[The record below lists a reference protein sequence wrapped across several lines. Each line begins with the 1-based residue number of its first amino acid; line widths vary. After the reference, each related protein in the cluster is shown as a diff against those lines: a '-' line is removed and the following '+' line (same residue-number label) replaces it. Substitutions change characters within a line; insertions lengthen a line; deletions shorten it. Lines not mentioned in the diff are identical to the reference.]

1 MNTNSTKS
9 TSVTQIKVESLA
21 SARIAQ
27 SEIAN
32 SLRAKFGAE
41 CVIET
46 SEIKRKISESSG
58 LAYSAE
64 AYLAVKIDLT
74 KTSAAKRWIAGAN
87 AALAK
92 GIDADDVRITGGK
105 PNQWDRTTITLDRL
119 VNGGAEAQTVFN
131 VTVRL
136 NTFDSGVRAQ
146 PYSGEGDQTWF
157 RWEYTNNGADRQQV
171 FIPKAQ
177 IVARSLELSASIES
191 ATGDRV
197 ESYTNGRRYDSQSRA
212 YKVAVFLDKAEEAA
226 AELISKIG
234 RTADRVEDL
243 GRTYDRAAE
252 EAAKAARESEFN
264 ARKIRSDWV
273 NAQVDQANANAGA
286 QSSYDSRRIADY
298 SAEGLSAGRLDI
310 RTANLTVDEVNA
322 ILAVLTGAG
331 RRIASGPTAGSVNA

>member
-21 SARIAQ
+21 SARLAQ

-146 PYSGEGDQTWF
+146 PYAGEGDQTWF
-157 RWEYTNNGADRQQV
+157 RWEYTNNGAERQQV

-177 IVARSLELSASIES
+177 IVARSLELTASLDSAN
-191 ATGDRV
+191 GDRV
-197 ESYTNGRRYDSQSRA
+197 EGYIGRRYDSSTRA
-212 YKVAVFLDKAEEAA
+212 CKVAVFLDKAEEAA

-243 GRTYDRAAE
+243 GRAYDRAAE
-252 EAAKAARESEFN
+252 EAAKATRESEFN

-322 ILAVLTGAG
+322 ILAVLTAAG
-331 RRIASGPTAGSVNA
+331 RRIASGPVAGQASA